1 MKQEINPKDTSRAQ
15 AFELWMKSS
24 MPMVTLTKTFDV
36 TRLRMVSRRR
46 DIKFNLLL
54 CWCIGKAAS
63 RMDEFY
69 LLPERGKLYKY
80 DRLAINVIVN
90 NRAGG
95 ISSCDIPYTDDLDKF
110 CSDYMVLTEAA
121 STSCQSSFIDDT
133 IVIGTSAMTATELDG
148 IVNQYTELFCNPM
161 VMWGR
166 YHKGWLK
173 TTLPISFQFHH
184 VQMDGGHAAR
194 FLEELQRAID
204 SVKVC

>member
-1 MKQEINPKDTSRAQ
+1 MKQEINPKDTSRGQ
-15 AFELWMKSS
+15 AFELWMKSP

-54 CWCIGKAAS
+54 CWCIGKVAS
-63 RMDEFY
+63 QMDEFY
-69 LLPERGKLYKY
+69 LLPECVKLYKY
-80 DRLAINVIVN
+80 DCLAINVIVN

-110 CSDYMVLTEAA
+110 CSDYMFLTQSA
-121 STSCQSSFIDDT
+121 STSCQSSFVDDAM
-133 IVIGTSAMTATELDG
+133 VIGTSAMTETELDC
-148 IVNQYTELFCNPM
+148 IVNQYTDQFCNPM

-166 YHKGWLK
+166 YRKGWLR

-194 FLEELQRAID
+194 FLDELQKTINTI
-204 SVKVC
+204 